1 MIAEAT
7 LSGSLQ
13 PTDISILSGSVTT
26 NTMDSTAIHYNSTA
40 NWNRQMFLIS
50 ERGHLYIYSDAD
62 TSYVNGKKVNY
73 PGFKIGDG
81 SSYLIDLPFAV
92 ISTDHT
98 RLEQHI
104 SDGVRHITNAERIIW
119 NEK

>member
-13 PTDISILSGSVTT
+13 PTDISILSGSITT

-81 SSYLIDLPFAV
+81 SSYLIELPFTV